1 MRNKLVFP
9 NGGTE
14 NKYVWDRYSLTNEG
28 QHTWDKNEV
37 VESTVY
43 TWDKYAVNGSGTY
56 TWDIYPNWYLKDV
69 GQPKWLKY
77 TTKLNDK
84 KKQMNLN
91 KLRY

>member
-43 TWDKYAVNGSGTY
+43 KLHNREYEVLSLHH
-56 TWDIYPNWYLKDV
+56 PNKHITTTIKKLK
-69 GQPKWLKY
+69 
-77 TTKLNDK
+77 
-84 KKQMNLN
+84 
-91 KLRY
+91 